1 MNFSIQSVYE
11 WYRGL
16 IRNPKYRWWV
26 LLGTLVYFI
35 SPVDVIPDIFPI
47 VGQLDDVFVLTLLV
61 SEFSQLLIEGF
72 KSRRGVTQTDTQA
85 ADSTTHAAAK
95 NNSADTIDVDAVSLK

>member
-26 LLGTLVYFI
+26 LLGTLVYFV

-72 KSRRGVTQTDTQA
+72 KARKGVTEDTQA
-85 ADSTTHAAAK
+85 TDSTTDGVPK
-95 NNSADTIDVDAVSLK
+95 SADTIDVDAVSVK